1 MFADDLEAFAEA
13 QATLLR
19 LMSDADPGDW
29 TLPSGGCPGW
39 TVGDIF
45 LHLGLTLAQFAD
57 RRSLPRVEGLGT
69 ERANDV
75 LVEHRRSWTHEQV
88 IDAYV
93 ANGRATLDRM
103 RAIGG
108 DSDVVLDLGDVGS
121 YPFADLAR
129 AYVWDHVT
137 HTTCDVVAP
146 DGPLEQPGPPETEL
160 VMRPTVDWI
169 FRALPQQVRD
179 VPALAGAIDVDLR
192 GPGGRRVGLSVR
204 DGRFA
209 VSDAA
214 GDQAVAHVTSSTADL
229 LRWATQRR
237 SWRDLDVTIT
247 GDREAAAR
255 VLDVVRVF

>member
-1 MFADDLEAFAEA
+1 MFPDDLEAFGEA
-13 QATLLR
+13 QEALLR
-19 LMSDADPGDW
+19 LMRDTRPDDW

-57 RRSLPRVEGLGT
+57 RRSLPRVEGLGA

-88 IDAYV
+88 IDAYT
-93 ANGRATLDRM
+93 ANGRATLERM

-108 DSDVVLDLGDVGS
+108 DSDRVLDLGDIGT
-121 YPFADLAR
+121 YPFADLVK

-137 HTTCDVVAP
+137 HMTCDVVAP
-146 DGPLEQPGPPETEL
+146 DGPVRLPGPPATEG
-160 VMRPTVDWI
+160 VMRPAVDWI
-169 FRALPQQVRD
+169 VTAIQQQVRG
-179 VPALAGAIDVDLR
+179 VPAPGGAIRLDLH
-192 GPGGRRVGLSVR
+192 GPGGRQVDLNV
-204 DGRFA
+204 DEGRFV
-209 VSDAA
+209 VSDAPE
-214 GDQAVAHVTSSTADL
+214 GQALATVTSSTAGL

-247 GDREAAAR
+247 GDRDAVAPA
-255 VLDVVRVF
+255 LDAIRVF